1 MCVIGDVAIGR
12 LELSCLDHPF
22 GRSEDD
28 DDDDFSFC
36 VFISSLN
43 HKK

>member
-1 MCVIGDVAIGR
+1 MCVCVIGDVAIGR

-28 DDDDFSFC
+28 DDDDDDQDAIGGEVS
-36 VFISSLN
+36 
-43 HKK
+43 